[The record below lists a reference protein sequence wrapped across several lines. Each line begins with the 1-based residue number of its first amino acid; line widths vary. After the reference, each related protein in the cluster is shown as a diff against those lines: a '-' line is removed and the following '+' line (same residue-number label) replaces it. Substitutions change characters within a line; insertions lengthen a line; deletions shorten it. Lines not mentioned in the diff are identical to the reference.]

1 MWKLSKSSV
10 PFISKDILDPGSTH
24 MGVIG
29 LLYKQSYM
37 LKEFKEML
45 TEEYEFS
52 YWVPNVLFAVVCI
65 LLGILAAFFVLL
77 PGLLSVSPLKIP
89 FIVIILSLFLYPQWS
104 LCLEIVQ
111 KLRNE
116 IDYIRLFCVSWDLS
130 MANWKWPSFAFLIFC
145 LSQKG
150 TW

>member
-1 MWKLSKSSV
+1 
-10 PFISKDILDPGSTH
+10 
-24 MGVIG
+24 MGFIG

-89 FIVIILSLFLYPQWS
+89 FIV
-104 LCLEIVQ
+104 LEIIS
-111 KLRNE
+111 LLPYN
-116 IDYIRLFCVSWDLS
+116 ISISFYIVLL
-130 MANWKWPSFAFLIFC
+130 
-145 LSQKG
+145 
-150 TW
+150 

>member
-1 MWKLSKSSV
+1 
-10 PFISKDILDPGSTH
+10 
-24 MGVIG
+24 MGVVG

-65 LLGILAAFFVLL
+65 LLGVLAAFFILL

-104 LCLEIVQ
+104 LYLEIVQ
-111 KLRNE
+111 KLKNE
-116 IDYIRLFCVSWDLS
+116 IDYIRLFCVRWVLS
-130 MANWKWPSFAFLIFC
+130 MAN
-145 LSQKG
+145 
-150 TW
+150 

>member
-1 MWKLSKSSV
+1 MEIVKSSV
-10 PFISKDILDPGSTH
+10 PFISKDVLDPGSAH
-24 MGVIG
+24 MGVMG

-52 YWVPNVLFAVVCI
+52 YWVPNVLFAVACI
-65 LLGILAAFFVLL
+65 LLGFLAAFFVLL

-111 KLRNE
+111 KLKNE
-116 IDYIRLFCVSWDLS
+116 IHYIRLFCVRWVLS
-130 MANWKWPSFAFLIFC
+130 LAN
-145 LSQKG
+145 
-150 TW
+150 